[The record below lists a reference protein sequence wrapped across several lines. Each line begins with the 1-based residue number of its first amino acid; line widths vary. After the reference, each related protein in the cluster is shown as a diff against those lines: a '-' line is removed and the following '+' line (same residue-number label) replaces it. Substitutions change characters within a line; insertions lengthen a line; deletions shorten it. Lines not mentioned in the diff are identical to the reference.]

1 MDGDAA
7 GPSHKTRVASVDGRC
22 ASCDPSCPTFAKLAS
37 HQEGGESKENARLV
51 ERKLYPTNGVSVPT
65 RRSADTVLV
74 GEGDGGGD
82 GGVDGGGV
90 GEEECREIDVVKKT
104 DHSFQVE
111 DSEEDDLDDSRKS
124 S

>member
-1 MDGDAA
+1 M
-7 GPSHKTRVASVDGRC
+7 
-22 ASCDPSCPTFAKLAS
+22 
-37 HQEGGESKENARLV
+37 
-51 ERKLYPTNGVSVPT
+51 PT

-82 GGVDGGGV
+82 GGVDGRGV

-104 DHSFQVE
+104 DHSFQVD
-111 DSEEDDLDDSRKS
+111 DSEENDLDDSRKS